1 MQDLALFDVVVLA
14 GGLGKRLRPAT
25 GEAPKVLAEIDGE
38 PFLDILLKNL
48 YAQGFRRVILCTGY
62 KADEIQAHY
71 QGNNLGLEIVFSKE
85 EFPLG
90 TGGAIKNA
98 KDKVQSPVFFA
109 LNGDCFCSVS
119 FADFFKFYQEKGA
132 KASLVL
138 SKLESKNDFGS
149 VVVDSSRQII
159 SFEEKSSSSA
169 SPYASVGIYC
179 FNQEVF
185 NWMPQKKAFSIENE
199 FFPYLV
205 GRNFFGFITDNK
217 FLDIGTP
224 ERYKLAQEK
233 LKNK

>member
-1 MQDLALFDVVVLA
+1 MQDLSLFDVVVLA
-14 GGLGKRLRPAT
+14 GGLGKRLRPTT
-25 GEAPKVLAEIDGE
+25 GDAPKVLAEVDGT

-62 KADEIQAHY
+62 KADEIEAHY
-71 QGNNLGLEIVFSKE
+71 QKNSLGLEIIFSKE
-85 EFPLG
+85 ETPLG

-98 KDKVQSPVFFA
+98 RDKVQSPIFFA

-119 FADFFKFYQEKGA
+119 FSDFFKFYQAQGA

-138 SKLESKNDFGS
+138 SKLENKNDFGS
-149 VVVDSSRQII
+149 VVVDSSNQIV

-179 FNQEVF
+179 FDREVF
-185 NWMPQKKAFSIENE
+185 DWMPEAQAFSIETE
-199 FFPYLV
+199 FFPKLV
-205 GRNFFGFITDNK
+205 GKNFFGFITENK

-224 ERYKLAQEK
+224 ERYKTAQEK